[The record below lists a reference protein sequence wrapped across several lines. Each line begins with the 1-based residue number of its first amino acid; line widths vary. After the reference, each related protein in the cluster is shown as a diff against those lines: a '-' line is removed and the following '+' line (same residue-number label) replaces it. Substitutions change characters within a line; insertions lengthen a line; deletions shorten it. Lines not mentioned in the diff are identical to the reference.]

1 MSKKKRSNNNGL
13 VYSTNADWQQEEEE
27 EVQGPLPS
35 EQTLYVRFETKHRGG
50 KTVTVV
56 YDFEGNDTEGKELT
70 KILKQ
75 KCGTG
80 GSFKAGEIVIQ
91 GKVVDKVR
99 NELVKLGYKV
109 KG

>member
-1 MSKKKRSNNNGL
+1 MSKKNRSNNGM
-13 VYSTNADWQQEEEE
+13 VYSTNADWQQDEEE
-27 EVQGPLPS
+27 EVAGPPPS

-56 YDFEGNDTEGKELT
+56 YDFEGNDTEGKNLT
-70 KILKQ
+70 KSLKQ

-80 GSFKAGEIVIQ
+80 GSFKEGEIIIQ
-91 GKVVDKVR
+91 GKVVDKVKA
-99 NELVKLGYKV
+99 ELTKLGYNV

>member
-1 MSKKKRSNNNGL
+1 MSKKNRSNNGI
-13 VYSTNADWQQEEEE
+13 VYSTNSDWQPDDNAEETP
-27 EVQGPLPS
+27 GPAPS

-70 KILKQ
+70 KTLKQ

-80 GSFKAGEIVIQ
+80 GSFKEGEIIIQ
-91 GKVVDKVR
+91 GKAVDKVKT
-99 NELVKLGYKV
+99 ELTKLGYNV